1 MMAGFAA
8 ESLRLAACDWA
19 YERSLTL
26 CAVLALASMLTPMLV
41 LLGIKNGV
49 ITTMRERL
57 LADPGVLIITPKS
70 DAGRFSPEF
79 IEKLRALPG
88 ARFAIGRTR
97 ETSTDMTVRNAA
109 GQTSATLAM
118 EPAAPGEP
126 VLEHYGIAAPR
137 DGQEPEIVLSAPAA
151 RALQVEPG
159 GKLTARLGRR
169 TPQGRLESVE
179 LTLRVA
185 GILPADAADR
195 RMGFVPLAVLED
207 TERYRDYIAVPGR
220 GFSGEPAQAPPEY
233 ASFRLYAAS
242 LERVEDLAGALEG
255 MHIEVI
261 TRAREIAAIR
271 MLEKA
276 TGQVIAI
283 ISAAVGAGFLAFTI
297 SSVQG
302 AVTRKRKML
311 GMLRLLGFSRGALML
326 YPLTQTLLTATA
338 GFFLSLA
345 LYWGV
350 SQGIAHAFASQ
361 GGALA
366 CSLSLKDALAAG
378 GCVYA
383 LSILACLRAARA
395 AASIEPSAVIRE
407 V

>member
-1 MMAGFAA
+1 MAGCAA
-8 ESLRLAACDWA
+8 ESLRLAARDWA

-70 DAGRFSPEF
+70 DAGRFPPAF

-109 GQTSATLAM
+109 ARTDATLAM

-137 DGQEPEIVLSAPAA
+137 DGAEPEIVLSAPAA
-151 RALQVEPG
+151 RALKVEAG
-159 GKLTARLGRR
+159 GKLAARLGRR

-179 LTLRVA
+179 LMFRVA
-185 GILPADAADR
+185 GILPAEAAER

-207 TERYRDYIAVPGR
+207 AERYRDYLAVPGR
-220 GFSGEPAQAPPEY
+220 GFDGDPAEAPPEY

-242 LERVEDLAGALEG
+242 LDRVEDLAAALEG

-276 TGQVIAI
+276 IGQVIAI

-338 GFFLSLA
+338 GFCLSLA

-350 SQGIAHAFASQ
+350 SLGIAHAFASQ

-366 CSLSLKDALAAG
+366 CSLSFKDALAAG
-378 GCVYA
+378 GCVYM
-383 LSILACLRAARA
+383 LSILACLRAART